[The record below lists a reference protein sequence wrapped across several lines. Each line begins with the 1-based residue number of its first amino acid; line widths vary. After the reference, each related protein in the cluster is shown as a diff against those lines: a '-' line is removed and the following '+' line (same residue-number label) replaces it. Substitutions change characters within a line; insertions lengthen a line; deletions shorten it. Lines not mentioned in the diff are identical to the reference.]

1 MSMWSIWRYPPTPK
15 QMVTTALCFLTS
27 AAIFSYGAHL
37 SYANVAPQ
45 QARIKARS
53 DLLREHL
60 RRKYGYVNGKYTLGP
75 RSKK

>member
-1 MSMWSIWRYPPTPK
+1 MVFGCFPSTPK
-15 QMVTTALCFLTS
+15 QAALTLCCFLTGVS
-27 AAIFSYGAHL
+27 LFVIGAHL

-60 RRKYGYVNGKYTLGP
+60 RKRYGYNEFLRKD
-75 RSKK
+75 K